1 MHALCNLLATLLL
14 CSSSEQG
21 GGAVAG
27 PSPLPAT
34 ATPAAVTNNG
44 IGFIQ
49 LRDLRRLEYLFTP
62 QEEPAILVRRH
73 AVVISLDPLRVVVM
87 ADRLILL
94 VPDGADMLIQL
105 LSNQMQAHTRELSLH
120 NPFEMQAFEA
130 IFGTVIEIQKLQL
143 SDLEARIK
151 KVSRILRKYSIVP
164 VEVQE
169 KVQMFKQ
176 RVSEM
181 IERARGHKR
190 IMEELLEEDDHLA
203 LMALTL
209 LKNKPHLYK

>member
-1 MHALCNLLATLLL
+1 
-14 CSSSEQG
+14 
-21 GGAVAG
+21 
-27 PSPLPAT
+27 
-34 ATPAAVTNNG
+34 
-44 IGFIQ
+44 
-49 LRDLRRLEYLFTP
+49 
-62 QEEPAILVRRH
+62 
-73 AVVISLDPLRVVVM
+73 M

-94 VPDGADMLIQL
+94 VPDGADTLIQL
-105 LSNQMQAHTRELSLH
+105 LSNQMQAYIGDSSL
-120 NPFEMQAFEA
+120 NIPFEMQAFEA
-130 IFGTVIEIQKLQL
+130 IFGTVIEIQKLHL

-169 KVQMFKQ
+169 KVQQFKQ

-190 IMEELLEEDDHLA
+190 ILEELLEEDDHLA

-209 LKNKPHLYK
+209 LKDKPYLYK